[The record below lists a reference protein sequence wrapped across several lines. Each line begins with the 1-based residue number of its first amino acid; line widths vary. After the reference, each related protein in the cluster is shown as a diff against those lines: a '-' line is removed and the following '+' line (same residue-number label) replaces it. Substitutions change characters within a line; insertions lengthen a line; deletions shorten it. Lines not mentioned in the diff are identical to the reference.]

1 MVLSSIG
8 ILKAQRK
15 RGEKK
20 TLIFYLSKNI
30 WKSVFILRKK
40 NQNFFFFWK
49 SEFHLGRHFDYIKE
63 TRTCKSAKTQRL
75 VIIKRLVVSISL
87 SHFPFWK
94 NSHFFLTLSHLQNQK
109 IFPQESGFPYHK
121 NRQIKFKKWTGSKI
135 FPKESDPLSSNGFLI
150 LKCLIS

>member
-94 NSHFFLTLSHLQNQK
+94 KSHFFLTLSQITQP
-109 IFPQESGFPYHK
+109 IFKTRKFPLKKLVFLTTKTDRLNSRNGRVQIFSPK
-121 NRQIKFKKWTGSKI
+121 N
-135 FPKESDPLSSNGFLI
+135 LI
-150 LKCLIS
+150 LSLQKGF